1 MYQGK
6 HSRKKKHSKRI
17 NLAAVSALMLLVV
30 IGSAMTIAY
39 LSHSSNPVT
48 NEFSPSQISCE
59 INEEVEDGFKKSVM
73 VQNTGKTEAF
83 IRVAVVANTVDEEGN
98 ITGPADVS
106 EKLGSSDWHLHSDGF
121 YYYTQPVSPNET
133 TGELLKGS
141 INLTGIQV
149 TILAEAIQ
157 SEPAS
162 AAESAWGVNPAS
174 LESN

>member
-39 LSHSSNPVT
+39 LSHSSKPVT

-59 INEEVEDGFKKSVM
+59 INEKVEDGFKKSVM
-73 VQNTGKTEAF
+73 VQNTGKTKAF

-98 ITGPADVS
+98 ITGAANV
-106 EKLGSSDWHLHSDGF
+106 DGF
-121 YYYTQPVSPNET
+121 LGGANWVKSGMYYYYTQPVSPNGT
-133 TGELLKGS
+133 TGELLKDS

-162 AAESAWGVNPAS
+162 AAQSAWGVPPAS